1 MSDTEELPDQVA
13 HAIMDFLIEQQ
24 KKGRTFIMESEIYEM
39 LGAKLSHDAE
49 DRKFVLKQYFDNVV
63 RNDSARIQDRPDSPG
78 YRWSGTLVQDI
89 DG

>member
-24 KKGRTFIMESEIYEM
+24 KKGRTFVMESEIYQM
-39 LGAKLSHDAE
+39 LGAGLAHDAE

-63 RNDSARIQDRPDSPG
+63 SMKDYKNK
-78 YRWSGTLVQDI
+78 LK
-89 DG
+89 